1 MPIKARGLLAD
12 VNAQRH
18 LRVLLWICE
27 GRSWRYVWNDVR
39 VPAMTF
45 GEIGL
50 PLNVKDD
57 MLWQACQSRG
67 LLLIT
72 QNRNRDGPD
81 SLEAAI
87 KSGGVDSLPVL
98 TIADGARLLS
108 DAEYAERAAARLME
122 ILLDLDRLLG
132 CGRLYLPA
140 DAS

>member
-1 MPIKARGLLAD
+1 MPAT
-12 VNAQRH
+12 
-18 LRVLLWICE
+18 
-27 GRSWRYVWNDVR
+27 
-39 VPAMTF
+39 TF

-57 MLWQACQSRG
+57 VLWQTCQSRG

-72 QNRNRDGPD
+72 HNRNHDGPD

-87 KSGGVDSLPVL
+87 MSGGADSLPVL
-98 TIADGARLLS
+98 TLGDGDRLLS

-132 CGRLYLPA
+132 CRRLYLPA